1 MNCFDILPPR
11 RLVPD
16 VTKED
21 KKKIYE
27 LCKVWDQQGLLTF
40 CPADLLPQDLRVA
53 SRVFNNYKNRGADRQ
68 LGDRRGQNYR
78 EGVPWTKPTT
88 SCRPLPPS
96 TQPYPFP
103 RKTRWGN
110 HG

>member
-1 MNCFDILPPR
+1 VNCFDILPPR

-40 CPADLLPQDLRVA
+40 CPADLLP
-53 SRVFNNYKNRGADRQ
+53 
-68 LGDRRGQNYR
+68 
-78 EGVPWTKPTT
+78 
-88 SCRPLPPS
+88 
-96 TQPYPFP
+96 
-103 RKTRWGN
+103 
-110 HG
+110 